1 MSDPARRQFLLKGKS
16 VDRENGSLQHDPLQ
30 SVTFEPIYIHEGE
43 TVSSDRPFRLYFYL
57 PQIRPE
63 LIHTYTYDP
72 YSNYTL
78 YDPALSVFEE
88 VREWQAPRDGYIRL
102 VFFGSPEERID
113 RLVRFPQETEE
124 VPEQKPWFQEEQQ
137 RLLQRYAQQKEEGDT
152 CLLLLSDTHYGYG
165 CAFPDTVI
173 NLKEL
178 AKEIH
183 PQALIHLG
191 DLSDG
196 AQSSAVSREMA
207 QRVLDGLKES
217 GLPVYLCIG
226 NHDGNYFRGN
236 KDVFSRKENEEL
248 YLNGEREDRRID
260 LPQQK
265 LSLLFLSSFDPK
277 RKHRYGFSLPTIL
290 RLCRLLLG
298 KPQGHRLLVFS
309 HVPPLGELHYWDPEI
324 FHSELLLKVLERH
337 QKRHH
342 DILAYIHGHNHADSV
357 YTKRSFP
364 IVGIA
369 SNKPEDFQDHKPAG
383 TCTPL
388 REPDTASQEC
398 FDVLLVKK
406 EKVLFL
412 RYGAGEDREV

>member
-1 MSDPARRQFLLKGKS
+1 MSDPARKQGLLKGKS
-16 VDRENGSLQHDPLQ
+16 VREADGSLQHDPLH
-30 SVTFEPIYIHEGE
+30 SVTFEPIFIREGE
-43 TVSSDRPFRLYFYL
+43 TISADHPFRLYFYQ
-57 PQIRPE
+57 PTIRPE

-72 YSNYTL
+72 DSNYTL
-78 YDPALSVFEE
+78 YDPSFSVSEE
-88 VREWQAPRDGYIRL
+88 IREWTAEEDGYIRL
-102 VFFGSPEERID
+102 VFFGAPEESVDRI
-113 RLVRFPQETEE
+113 VVFPPEKEE
-124 VPEQKPWFQEEQQ
+124 VPLQKPWFREEQQ
-137 RLLQRYAQQKEEGDT
+137 RLLKRLPAREEGDA

-165 CAFPDTVI
+165 CSFPDTVR

-178 AKEIH
+178 TKEIA

-196 AQSSAVSREMA
+196 AQSSAVCREMA
-207 QRVLDGLKES
+207 KRVLNGLREC
-217 GLPVYLCIG
+217 GLPVYLSIG

-236 KDVFSRKENEEL
+236 KDVFSRRENEEL
-248 YLNGEREDRRID
+248 YLGGEREDRRID

-277 RKHRYGFSLPTIL
+277 RKHRYGFSLPTLL

-298 KPQGHRLLVFS
+298 KPKGHRLLIFS

-324 FHSELLLKVLERH
+324 CHSELLLKMLERH

-383 TCTPL
+383 TFTPQ
-388 REPDTASQEC
+388 REPGTASQEC

-412 RYGAGEDREV
+412 RYGAGEDREL